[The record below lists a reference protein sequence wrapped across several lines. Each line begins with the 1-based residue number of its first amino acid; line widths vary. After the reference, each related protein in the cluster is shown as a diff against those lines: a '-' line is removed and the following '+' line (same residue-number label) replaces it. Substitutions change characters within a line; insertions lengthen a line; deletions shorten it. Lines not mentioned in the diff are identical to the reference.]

1 MRNLSLAHNA
11 WIAGLKW
18 YAPWRMAIYTVYVAL
33 REGASPDDYLTLK
46 RVMLKEFRVGP
57 ITPAG
62 QTPVY
67 FSPLFSPLPLIPLR
81 EHLELRIKESVKPDH
96 PIVRVI
102 EIE

>member
-1 MRNLSLAHNA
+1 
-11 WIAGLKW
+11 
-18 YAPWRMAIYTVYVAL
+18 MAIYTVYVAL

-67 FSPLFSPLPLIPLR
+67 FSPLFPPLPLIPLR